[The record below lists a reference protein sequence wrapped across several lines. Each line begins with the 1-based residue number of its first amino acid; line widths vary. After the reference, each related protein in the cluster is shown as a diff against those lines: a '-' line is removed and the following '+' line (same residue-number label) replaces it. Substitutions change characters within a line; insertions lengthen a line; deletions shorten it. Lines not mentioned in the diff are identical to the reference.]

1 MKICKKCSA
10 KNNDK
15 ASFCTVCGSDELMAE
30 AKKGNKSLLI
40 GIVIGVVIAV
50 AAFAASGGQGD
61 DDTKSS
67 ESTRFTFNYET
78 GTSVTATTEKPTSQQ
93 SFITTTAT
101 TAATTAAQRYTQPA
115 EEVYP
120 ISLRLTS
127 ELQHT
132 MNLFLSNFSEA
143 NMKSFETFPGAEE
156 ALDFALSFNFINK
169 KENFEL
175 LNSPVTFNGRSY
187 NYRIKED
194 TIKNTVYNYFHV
206 TQVLPSF
213 GHNLINYKDGYFYY
227 QFTGGMIMDDVTIV
241 TAVRQI
247 DRYSYEVDFRLYDA
261 ASNNRNMYTMDDS
274 QVQSEMQSK
283 PFIRYTGSGTAVISS
298 EDIYKHN
305 ACRLESYRLY

>member
-15 ASFCTVCGSDELMAE
+15 ANFCTVCGSDELMAE

-40 GIVIGVVIAV
+40 GIAIGVVIAV
-50 AAFAASGGQGD
+50 AAFAAAGGQGD
-61 DDTKSS
+61 DDTKHS

-120 ISLRLTS
+120 INLRLTS

-143 NMKSFETFPGAEE
+143 KLKSFDGFPE
-156 ALDFALSFNFINK
+156 ASEAVHFAINFNFINK
-169 KENFEL
+169 NDRFERI
-175 LNSPVTFNGRSY
+175 SPEALVNGKYY
-187 NYRIKED
+187 NLRIKQEYVYD
-194 TIKNTVYNYFHV
+194 TVLDYFNIASLV
-206 TQVLPSF
+206 PGF
-213 GHNLINYKDGYFYY
+213 GQNLENYKDGYFYY
-227 QFTGGMIMDDVTIV
+227 VFTGGLVMGDLAIA
-241 TAVRQI
+241 TAVRQV
-247 DRYSYEVDFRLYDA
+247 DRYYYEVDFNLYFTGGE
-261 ASNNRNMYTMDDS
+261 NRDMYTMNDS
-274 QVQSEMQSK
+274 QVRSEKASNQYV
-283 PFIRYTGSGTAVISS
+283 RYAGSGTAVISS
-298 EDIYKHN
+298 SDIYRHN
-305 ACRLESYRLY
+305 ACSLESYRLH